1 MSISSVP
8 FLTMK
13 REELK
18 RMQEDGQ
25 MLIWTLLQDWDMNKM
40 TSEDFVWTETMKWH
54 LFKTKL
60 LEWERSM
67 TKRGLKCKEFKLKS
81 IWKMIKMLDLR
92 TKLEIL
98 RIKLLKRELMDLVYE
113 MKLKESELQLMTAKE
128 LIMKPL
134 NEFEFTSM
142 IFHSHD

>member
-1 MSISSVP
+1 
-8 FLTMK
+8 
-13 REELK
+13 
-18 RMQEDGQ
+18 
-25 MLIWTLLQDWDMNKM
+25 
-40 TSEDFVWTETMKWH
+40 
-54 LFKTKL
+54 
-60 LEWERSM
+60 
-67 TKRGLKCKEFKLKS
+67 
-81 IWKMIKMLDLR
+81 MLDLR

>member
-13 REELK
+13 REESK

-98 RIKLLKRELMDLVYE
+98 RIKLLKSELTDLV
-113 MKLKESELQLMTAKE
+113 
-128 LIMKPL
+128 
-134 NEFEFTSM
+134 
-142 IFHSHD
+142 